1 MYILIGATGF
11 LGTYVERELLLST
24 EEDVVSV
31 GRTYT
36 VYKENYLY
44 GRTKKELCDITNLED
59 VKQLNERYTG
69 KKKIVFLAAYHN
81 PDLVEQNRELAWEI
95 NIVALANFL
104 NVLKNV
110 ECLFYISTDAV
121 YGNSTENKLFLEDDR
136 LEPVNEYGR
145 QKKLAEEIVLTYGYN
160 VVRYP
165 FLIGPSLILKKKHFY
180 DKLVKDLNLGNPIH
194 MFEDSYRSS
203 LDFSTAARLLVCILK
218 KYNNQ
223 CPKVM
228 NICGDQALSKYD
240 IGMMI
245 AKKNNADLELVKK
258 IRMDDSNT
266 IFATKRAKTTLMSN
280 DRVKRYL
287 GLDSIKINI

>member
-11 LGTYVERELLLST
+11 LGTYVERELLSLT
-24 EEDVVSV
+24 EEEIVSV
-31 GRTYT
+31 GRNFPSNKDYS
-36 VYKENYLY
+36 Y
-44 GRTKKELCDITNLED
+44 GRITKKVCDITNLGD
-59 VKQLNERYTG
+59 VKKLSVQYPE
-69 KKKIVFLAAYHN
+69 KKKVIFLAAYHN

-95 NIVALANFL
+95 NIVALARFL

-121 YGNSTENKLFLEDDR
+121 YGNSTENKLFIEDDR

-165 FLIGPSLILKKKHFY
+165 FLIGPSLISKKKHFY
-180 DKLVKDLNLGNPIH
+180 DKLVEDLNLGISIQ

-203 LDFSTAARLLVCILK
+203 LDFATAARLLVWILK

-258 IRMDDSNT
+258 IRMDDFNT